1 MRSHF
6 SKAAGLADVYRSLC
20 ERWVDERMCDPQEA
34 AIAGRLF
41 GSFLLMPLALA
52 LVLAVGGSNGM
63 GAAEALCAIAALSA
77 IPMLLCAALYLTG
90 SARPVG
96 IGALIV
102 YAFGLTA
109 AAAWAGPSPA
119 AWLLAAA
126 IPLECWLAT
135 KRMAALLAGLAAAAT
150 VLVLL
155 AMVSIRSDVP
165 ASALLASVPVALL
178 YMGLLVFR
186 LARAVPREGSERAG
200 QVGPAFET
208 AIDGLVLRLSAEGTI
223 RDVSRK
229 CLDLVG
235 VSRRMLVGTS
245 LVDRIHVADRVQYLS
260 RLADLRAGAE
270 KATVDLRVRRA
281 LDDKGRQSVE
291 FPTFRFEM
299 AACRDE
305 AGSLQGF
312 AFIARDI
319 SADLAARQALEKA
332 LEDAESVQISK
343 SRFLASVSHELR
355 TPLNSIIGFSDVL
368 LHEMFGTFTDAR
380 QREYVDLINRSGAH
394 LLGVVNAILDVSKIE
409 AGSYAIAPEPFPFRE
424 AAEMAHAMMARQ
436 AAQKGVTLV
445 ERIDTSCGEVVA
457 DRRAIKQILINL
469 VSNAVKFTDKGGVVT
484 VDAACDAS
492 RLVFTVSDTGIGMTE
507 KDLEKLGRPFFQV
520 HNDYTRAYEG
530 TGLGLSLVKGLVE
543 LHGGRLDIAS
553 RPDEGTCVTV
563 IIPQPDPVLRS
574 GTEAGQVVSLHKSD
588 ENEGARIAAVRRAG

>member
-20 ERWVDERMCDPQEA
+20 ERWVDERMRDPREA
-34 AIAGRLF
+34 AVAGRLF
-41 GSFLLMPLALA
+41 GSFLLMPVALALA
-52 LVLAVGGSNGM
+52 LAVGGSSGT
-63 GAAEALCAIAALSA
+63 GAAEALCAVAALSA
-77 IPMLLCAALYLTG
+77 IPMLLCAGLYLTG

-96 IGALIV
+96 IGALIA
-102 YAFGLTA
+102 YAGGLAA

-126 IPLECWLAT
+126 IPLESWLT
-135 KRMAALLAGLAAAAT
+135 TRRLAAFLAGLAAAAT
-150 VLVLL
+150 VLLLL
-155 AMVSIRSDVP
+155 AIVSIRSEVP
-165 ASALLASVPVALL
+165 ATGLLASVPVALL
-178 YMGLLVFR
+178 YAGLLVFR
-186 LARAVPREGSERAG
+186 VARAVPGGRSERALHID
-200 QVGPAFET
+200 PAFEA
-208 AIDGLVLRLSAEGTI
+208 AIDGLVLRLAAEGTI

-235 VSRRMLVGTS
+235 VSRRMLVGTA
-245 LVDRIHVADRVQYLS
+245 LIDRIHVADRVQYLS
-260 RLADLRAGAE
+260 RLADLRAGA
-270 KATVDLRVRRA
+270 ATATADLRLRRA

-305 AGSLQGF
+305 TGTLQGF
-312 AFIARDI
+312 ALVARDI
-319 SADLAARQALEKA
+319 SADLAARQALEQA
-332 LEDAESVQISK
+332 LEEAESVQISK

-380 QREYVDLINRSGAH
+380 QREYVDLIHRSGAH

-409 AGSYAIAPEPFPFRE
+409 AGSYAIVPEPFPFSE
-424 AAEMAHAMMARQ
+424 AAEMAHSMMARQ

-445 ERIDTSCGEVVA
+445 ERIDASCKEVVA
-457 DRRAIKQILINL
+457 DRRSIKQILINL

-484 VDAACDAS
+484 IDAACEAS
-492 RLVFTVSDTGIGMTE
+492 NLVFTVSDTGIGMSE

-543 LHGGRLDIAS
+543 LHGGRLDITS
-553 RPDEGTCVTV
+553 RPGEGTRVTV
-563 IIPQPDPVLRS
+563 VLPQPALVLRPAA
-574 GTEAGQVVSLHKSD
+574 EAVQVVSLHNSY
-588 ENEGARIAAVRRAG
+588 ENEGARIAAVRRTG